1 MKVRNSEGERDREK
15 GTGTE
20 EGRDE
25 KGREGGRKEKNREEG
40 SAFEQGLRQE
50 RTKSTSRGNFNK

>member
-25 KGREGGRKEKNREEG
+25 KGREGGRKEKT
-40 SAFEQGLRQE
+40 E
-50 RTKSTSRGNFNK
+50 RMAVLLSRG